1 MRILVVEDEA
11 RIAAAVAE
19 SMEAQGWHVERA
31 ADIGPARTLAGEQS
45 FDAVVLDWNLP
56 SGSGLELLKQWR
68 AAGLRMPV
76 IILTARDT
84 TEERVAG
91 LDAGADDYLAK
102 PFAMAELVAR
112 VRALLRRGQIETSQL
127 LKYATIDVDVRR
139 RRATREGKLLDL
151 TAKEFE
157 LLALLAE
164 NAPATVSR
172 ETVARVV
179 WNEMP
184 RATPLDNV
192 IDVHMGRL
200 RRKVDDPFSTRLI
213 QTVRGVGFALRDDK
227 P

>member
-1 MRILVVEDEA
+1 MRILVVEDEP
-11 RIAAAVAE
+11 RIAAAVVE
-19 SMEAQGWHVERA
+19 SLAAQGWHAESAGDVGDARALVEA
-31 ADIGPARTLAGEQS
+31 QT

-56 SGSGLELLKQWR
+56 SGSGLDLLKAWR
-68 AAGLRMPV
+68 KAGQRMPV
-76 IILTARDT
+76 LMLTARDT

-91 LDAGADDYLAK
+91 LDAGADDYLVK
-102 PFAMAELVAR
+102 PFAVAELVAR
-112 VRALLRRGQIETSQL
+112 VRALLRRGQIETAQVL
-127 LKYATIDVDVRR
+127 RYATIEVDVRR

-200 RRKVDDPFSTRLI
+200 RRKVDDPFGTRLI

-227 P
+227 A

>member
-1 MRILVVEDEA
+1 MRLLVVEDDA

-19 SMEAQGWHVERA
+19 SLAAQGWHVES
-31 ADIGPARTLAGEQS
+31 ADDAGPARAAIEAGS

-56 SGSGLELLKQWR
+56 GGSGLELLKQWR

-76 IILTARDT
+76 LMLTARDT

-91 LDAGADDYLAK
+91 LDAGADDYLVK
-102 PFAMAELVAR
+102 PFAVAELVAR
-112 VRALLRRGQIETSQL
+112 VRALLRRGQIETAQL
-127 LKYATIDVDVRR
+127 LKYASIEVDVRR
-139 RRATREGKLLDL
+139 RRASREGKLLDL

-200 RRKVDDPFSTRLI
+200 RRKVDDPFATRLI
-213 QTVRGVGFALRDDK
+213 HTVRGVGFALRDEA